1 MINPAEC
8 PASRDSERVR
18 REGVLDEPT
27 TIISIGPIDVSDA
40 LSIDDKVEID
50 EIILEIEGE
59 IEEQDGRIKIHR
71 KNFIRFHRVT
81 TIHFWGE
88 NKFVTRISLK
98 ITEHGE
104 A

>member
-8 PASRDSERVR
+8 PANQRVR
-18 REGVLDEPT
+18 REGILDEPT

-59 IEEQDGRIKIHR
+59 IEEQDGRIRIHR
-71 KNFIRFHRVT
+71 KNLRKRNFKISLRSRFH
-81 TIHFWGE
+81 
-88 NKFVTRISLK
+88 
-98 ITEHGE
+98 
-104 A
+104 